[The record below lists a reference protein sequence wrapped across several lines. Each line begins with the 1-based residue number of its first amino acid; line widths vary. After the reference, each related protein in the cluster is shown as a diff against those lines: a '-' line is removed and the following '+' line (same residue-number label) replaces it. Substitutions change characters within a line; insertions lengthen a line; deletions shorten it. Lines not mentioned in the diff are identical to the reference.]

1 MYLAADYATGNRALT
16 SWERLI
22 RYARMMQ
29 LRTSLWMGAQIIR
42 LRGGRR
48 DGSGRHPVKDAPMPR
63 SAFPL

>member
-48 DGSGRHPVKDAPMPR
+48 DGSGKASCERRANAAI
-63 SAFPL
+63 SFPL